1 MQTSAQHLWANLY
14 RLLDFQLFEFPYDVG
29 DHFSDKTDSVGW
41 ICYYRVTLPLII
53 KKLLQLP
60 HKILGHG

>member
-1 MQTSAQHLWANLY
+1 M
-14 RLLDFQLFEFPYDVG
+14 G

-41 ICYYRVTLPLII
+41 VCYYCVILPLII

-60 HKILGHG
+60 HKILGHGLKQEAYMSWLVEHNLFTG